1 MNKTQFMQLKVTF
14 LLLLIS
20 TLGFAQNTITGEV
33 YENNKPSTFIEVVLF
48 DATSKPLTSTFTDDK
63 GKFSLPTQK
72 GNYRVEGRLLGK
84 ILFTKEVKV
93 DKNVD
98 LGRIEINS
106 TNTLNEVVVISKKKM
121 LEKKIDRM
129 VFNPE
134 FSLLSSGSNA
144 FDILRTTPMVTIN
157 NDNISIINKSGVRVM
172 IDGKMLQLE
181 GEALKSFL
189 NTIPS
194 ENIKAI
200 EIITTPPAR
209 YDAEGNAG
217 ILNYVL
223 KKPLLEYALLNYRTG
238 YQQATYASWSQGI
251 NMMYKKNKWST
262 LIDVGYNH
270 RKNIYTN
277 DQLFEYVNKDQV
289 VNTINKDNLTKS
301 ITGLFNVNYQWT
313 KNKTIG
319 SQIYLGKNNYNSTQN
334 NTSLVK
340 NNNLLIDEFLLNDQ
354 TTSPSKTIS
363 ANINYE
369 HKLDTIGKTLSIDF
383 DYFNNNATKDNS
395 IFSDRFSGNGNL
407 LTSKNFELDNTRDY
421 KNYSFMANMDY
432 PLEKYILN
440 FGVKSSYSIYDNV
453 QKGDF
458 YQLNNFGFQPYL
470 TQNNDYQYDE
480 NINALY
486 IDFQK
491 KINEKWTIK
500 AGLRNE
506 YIRYI
511 TNDITNQEKNENQ
524 YNKIFPTIYI
534 SYNRNDN
541 HNFSLNYSKRI
552 SRPRFNDLNPA
563 IWYLNENLTERGNP
577 FLQPSFSNN
586 IEFTH
591 LYKSKLNTNF
601 SVSISDQNYGQ
612 LTNQISPYN
621 QQMKRQNY
629 YDYFQIS
636 LYQYYTFN
644 IGKKIESSVNY
655 SVSYNKTNT
664 DTTLLTPS
672 FEGYIANI
680 QSVTTMYFKSNKS
693 FLGQLILVYTMP
705 SQQGENKNTHYG
717 NVTYY
722 MQYTKS
728 KFVFT
733 LGFQDIFRTN
743 FYTISSISNNV
754 NQSFRQYYDS
764 QKIIFNFN
772 YKIGNQKTRHNKRK
786 TSNKEETDRAE

>member
-1 MNKTQFMQLKVTF
+1 
-14 LLLLIS
+14 
-20 TLGFAQNTITGEV
+20 
-33 YENNKPSTFIEVVLF
+33 
-48 DATSKPLTSTFTDDK
+48 
-63 GKFSLPTQK
+63 
-72 GNYRVEGRLLGK
+72 
-84 ILFTKEVKV
+84 
-93 DKNVD
+93 
-98 LGRIEINS
+98 
-106 TNTLNEVVVISKKKM
+106 
-121 LEKKIDRM
+121 
-129 VFNPE
+129 
-134 FSLLSSGSNA
+134 
-144 FDILRTTPMVTIN
+144 MVTVS

-217 ILNYVL
+217 ILNYIL
-223 KKPLLEYALLNYRTG
+223 KKPLLEYALLNYRAG
-238 YQQATYASWSQGI
+238 IQQATYTSWNQGV
-251 NMMYKKNKWST
+251 NLMYKKNKWST
-262 LIDVGYNH
+262 LLDIGYNH

-277 DQLFEYVNKDQV
+277 DQLFEYVNNDQV

-313 KNKTIG
+313 KNKIIG
-319 SQIYLGKNNYNSTQN
+319 SQIYFGKNNYNSTQN
-334 NTSLVK
+334 NISLVK
-340 NNNLLIDEFLLNDQ
+340 NNNLLFDEFLLNDQ
-354 TTSPSKTIS
+354 STSPSKTFS
-363 ANINYE
+363 ANVNYE

-383 DYFNNNATKDNS
+383 DYFNNNTTKYNS
-395 IFSDRFSGNGNL
+395 IFSDRFNGIGSL
-407 LTSKNFELDNTRDY
+407 LTSKNFELNNTRDY

-458 YQLNNFGFQPYL
+458 YQLNNQQFQPYL
-470 TQNNDYQYDE
+470 TQNNEYQYDE

-491 KINEKWTIK
+491 KINEKWILK
-500 AGLRNE
+500 AGIRNE

-511 TNDITNQEKNENQ
+511 TNDISNQEKNENQ

-534 SYNRNDN
+534 SYNKNDN

-563 IWYLNENLTERGNP
+563 IWYLSENFTERGNP

-586 IEFTH
+586 IEFIH
-591 LYKSKLNTNF
+591 LYKSKLTTNF
-601 SVSISDQNYGQ
+601 SVSFSDQNYGQ

-621 QQMKRQNY
+621 QQAIRENY
-629 YDYFQIS
+629 YDRFQFSI
-636 LYQYYTFN
+636 YQHYVFD
-644 IGKKIESSVNY
+644 IGKKTQTSINY
-655 SVSYNKTNT
+655 SFSYNKTNT
-664 DTTLLTPS
+664 YTSLLSPN
-672 FEGYIANI
+672 FNGYVANMR
-680 QSVTTMYFKSNKS
+680 SVTTMFFNTNKS
-693 FLGQLILVYTMP
+693 FLGQLLLDYTLP

-717 NVTYY
+717 NVTFY

-733 LGFQDIFRTN
+733 LGLLDIFRTN
-743 FYTISSISNNV
+743 LSTISSTSNGI

-764 QKIIFNFN
+764 QNIVFNLN
-772 YKIGNQKTRHNKRK
+772 YKLGNQKTRHHKRK
-786 TSNKEETDRAE
+786 TSNKEETDRSE